1 MPISRTSQHPILRF
15 LPSRFRRLIVWL
27 AVAGASLLVVL
38 VFWEWVIPWKIRVHI
53 EEWWCRL
60 HSVPNHSVTLSLAC
74 EMARDFNR
82 LPRERWLDH
91 LLSIPPPLRFFILR
105 MMDPET
111 SLTLLS
117 MLEERACTRFPHQT
131 ATVHSLFAKTAELYR
146 LQDAPPNNAA
156 ALPLFREVGAE
167 WLQSLTPEEKNLALV
182 LHREW
187 FHPALHLR
195 HRNRVWILPTTVPVI
210 NDWLSRYDGLREEI
224 DLFPFSPFPGDPAAP
239 DFATHYETDG
249 FFAAP
254 RLATCDCAT
263 DVDCLPGWVCHVSI
277 PAPPS
282 DPFTCCHL
290 LGVIIP
296 CQGKCLPSEKMPAPA
311 VQSSS

>member
-91 LLSIPPPLRFFILR
+91 LLSIPPPLRFFHSPHDGPGDQS
-105 MMDPET
+105 DPALHAGRKGLHPVPPPDGNG
-111 SLTLLS
+111 SQPFCQDSRTLS
-117 MLEERACTRFPHQT
+117 PAGRAAQQCGGT
-131 ATVHSLFAKTAELYR
+131 
-146 LQDAPPNNAA
+146 PPLPGSWCGMAA
-156 ALPLFREVGAE
+156 VPDPGR
-167 WLQSLTPEEKNLALV
+167 KNLALV

-210 NDWLSRYDGLREEI
+210 NDWLSRYDRLREEI

-263 DVDCLPGWVCHVSI
+263 DVDCLPGSVCHVSI

-282 DPFTCCHL
+282 DTFTCCHL

-296 CQGKCLPSEKMPAPA
+296 CQGKCLPSEKMPAPP